1 MESSRGGP
9 LTTFIM
15 MLPLIVVPS
24 IAMLKP
30 AGEDG
35 SILSGLLSA
44 ASSKD
49 ESQADE
55 LAGDGFSEFSEFL
68 ESDPV
73 AELSESAETGF
84 SELDQLFSE
93 ASGMSLDDSAG
104 TANASAPAATNAA
117 WGGNFPSNSGDT
129 QTESL
134 MRELDQLGTTRTL
147 WFSPGREMFGFV
159 AFFKAGNGIMSY
171 RFESI
176 AATRAAAVQDVVL
189 QARNWQAG
197 SRQ

>member
-30 AGEDG
+30 AGENG

-44 ASSKD
+44 ASSEG
-49 ESQADE
+49 ESQEADDSG
-55 LAGDGFSEFSEFL
+55 GDVFSEFL

-73 AELSESAETGF
+73 AEDSEPTDGGF
-84 SELDQLFSE
+84 SELDELFAE
-93 ASGMSLDDSAG
+93 ASGMSVNDNSG
-104 TANASAPAATNAA
+104 PANVAAPFN
-117 WGGNFPSNSGDT
+117 SNSGSDRNFQPGLET
-129 QTESL
+129 PQTEPL
-134 MRELDQLGTTRTL
+134 MRELQQLGTTRTL
-147 WFSPGREMFGFV
+147 WFEPGRGMFGFV

-176 AATRAAAVQDVVL
+176 AASKAAAMQDVIIH
-189 QARNWQAG
+189 ARNWQAG